1 MKELHRQLRLRE
13 YRRRDHLFK
22 EIKPL
27 FYSKYIYFIN
37 VYNYLMHKPLG
48 GEAVVREYISYELA
62 DLKRFFDHNQSFY
75 QYYRAGTSDMDQ
87 KYFTRGDFDV
97 HIELEDFEED
107 EMYST
112 THDYK
117 LSKLMANEKF
127 EDYLNME
134 LLRLD
139 TEQPLGTENEI
150 DPELLW
156 TYNKT
161 DWSNLSTRW

>member
-1 MKELHRQLRLRE
+1 
-13 YRRRDHLFK
+13 
-22 EIKPL
+22 
-27 FYSKYIYFIN
+27 
-37 VYNYLMHKPLG
+37 MHKPLG